1 MKSHD
6 AVEKISQAMIADG
19 LCRAIFLKG
28 SMGRGEE
35 DAYSDVDLYVVVKDE
50 SLDLFLSRWR
60 EYLKSYLPA
69 VMVQEVN
76 HCAPQLVAVFEDGL
90 HFDLYAVTADALTI
104 KDSVKT
110 VYDPENLSR
119 SCCEQAGPAMSCETL
134 AKLFEDALYYFVEAD
149 AAYHRKNYPWT
160 ARILSA
166 ALSNSAILLRW
177 LYDPKHAEWGL
188 KGINCVLPSEQYQW
202 LLVASE
208 HLNCPGFQTANNYI
222 LKALEFVAE
231 QVEPDIRARLNL
243 CFLDWMRQRLNV
255 RLFA

>member
-76 HCAPQLVAVFEDGL
+76 HCAPQ
-90 HFDLYAVTADALTI
+90 
-104 KDSVKT
+104 
-110 VYDPENLSR
+110 
-119 SCCEQAGPAMSCETL
+119 
-134 AKLFEDALYYFVEAD
+134 
-149 AAYHRKNYPWT
+149 
-160 ARILSA
+160 
-166 ALSNSAILLRW
+166 
-177 LYDPKHAEWGL
+177 
-188 KGINCVLPSEQYQW
+188 
-202 LLVASE
+202 
-208 HLNCPGFQTANNYI
+208 PGGS
-222 LKALEFVAE
+222 L
-231 QVEPDIRARLNL
+231 
-243 CFLDWMRQRLNV
+243 
-255 RLFA
+255 